1 MKARTTKLLEEN
13 TGAELHGTGAG
24 KYFLDVTPKALA
36 TTAKEKQMEA
46 SPKLKPLV
54 HPQETTE
61 RVKRQPT
68 EWEKKILT
76 NPASDK
82 ELISKIYKEF
92 L

>member
-46 SPKLKPLV
+46 SSKLKLP
-54 HPQETTE
+54 
-61 RVKRQPT
+61 
-68 EWEKKILT
+68 
-76 NPASDK
+76 
-82 ELISKIYKEF
+82 
-92 L
+92 